1 MHREKWIM
9 AKISLVIVLI
19 VAAFL
24 AGAAFAQTQDE
35 NLVVRATVRDANT
48 IPERIEYWELS
59 LSDGSGSLTILGPKE
74 LPLVSWLRRMK
85 GRPVIV
91 SVQRDVPK

>member
-1 MHREKWIM
+1 MV
-9 AKISLVIVLI
+9 KISLVIVLI
-19 VAAFL
+19 VAAFV
-24 AGAAFAQTQDE
+24 AGAAMAQTQDE

-59 LSDGSGSLTILGPKE
+59 LTDGSGSLTVVGPKE
-74 LPLVSWLRRMK
+74 LPLVAWLRKMK

-91 SVQRDVPK
+91 SVQRDVSK

>member
-1 MHREKWIM
+1 MV
-9 AKISLVIVLI
+9 KISVVIVLV

-24 AGAAFAQTQDE
+24 TGALVAQTQE
-35 NLVVRATVRDANT
+35 EPLVVRATVRDANT

-59 LSDGSGSLTILGPKE
+59 LSDGSGSLTVVGPKE
-74 LPLVSWLRRMK
+74 LPIVSWLRKMK

>member
-1 MHREKWIM
+1 M
-9 AKISLVIVLI
+9 AKLSLILVLI

-24 AGAAFAQTQDE
+24 AGAALAQTQDE
-35 NLVVRATVRDANT
+35 PLVVRATVRDANT

-59 LSDGSGSLTILGPKE
+59 LSDGSGSLTVVGPKE

-85 GRPVIV
+85 GRPVV
-91 SVQRDVPK
+91 LSVQRDLPK

>member
-1 MHREKWIM
+1 MV
-9 AKISLVIVLI
+9 KISVVIVLV

-24 AGAAFAQTQDE
+24 TGALVAQTQE
-35 NLVVRATVRDANT
+35 EPLVVRATVRDANT
-48 IPERIEYWELS
+48 IPERLEYWELS
-59 LSDGSGSLTILGPKE
+59 LSDGSGSLTVVGPKE
-74 LPLVSWLRRMK
+74 LPIVSWLRKMK

>member
-1 MHREKWIM
+1 MVKVSVVM
-9 AKISLVIVLI
+9 VLV

-24 AGAAFAQTQDE
+24 AGVVVAQTPE
-35 NLVVRATVRDANT
+35 EPLVVRATVRDANT

-59 LSDGSGSLTILGPKE
+59 LSDGSGSLTVVGPKE
-74 LPLVSWLRRMK
+74 LPLVSWLRKMK

-91 SVQRDVPK
+91 SVQRDLPK

>member
-1 MHREKWIM
+1 M
-9 AKISLVIVLI
+9 AKTSLVIVLI
-19 VAAFL
+19 AAAFL
-24 AGAAFAQTQDE
+24 AGAAVAGSQDD
-35 NLVVRATVRDANT
+35 NLAVRAIVRDANT

-59 LSDGSGSLTILGPKE
+59 LSDGSGSLTVVGPKE

-91 SVQRDVPK
+91 SVQRDMVK